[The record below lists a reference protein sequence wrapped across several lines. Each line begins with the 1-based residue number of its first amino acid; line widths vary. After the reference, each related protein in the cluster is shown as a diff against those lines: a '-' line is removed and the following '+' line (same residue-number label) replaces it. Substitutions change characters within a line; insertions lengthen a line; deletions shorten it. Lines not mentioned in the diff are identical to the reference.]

1 MLVLVGPT
9 AGGKTAL
16 SITLAERLPGGGE
29 CISADSM
36 QVYRGM
42 DIGTAKPT
50 MPERRGIPHHGLDLV
65 DPSDDGFT
73 VDRWRSHAEA
83 AIAAAR
89 ARGRWPIVVGGTNLY
104 VQALLFGLF
113 AGPEAD
119 PALRAALEGATLEA
133 LRARLLAV
141 DPDAADRIH
150 PADRRRTV
158 RALEVHAATGRPISH
173 LQREWMSAPRTDAI
187 VVGLEWPAE
196 AINPRINA
204 RVRGMFESG
213 LVDEVRGLRS
223 RPGGLGRQARSAL
236 GYRQVLAALDG
247 SISMDEAIE
256 STKIETRRFA
266 KQQRTWLRRFRV
278 LPRSWWLQAAEMSPE
293 DLVIESLA
301 AVAADAF
308 PPPADAPRA

>member
-1 MLVLVGPT
+1 MLVLAGPT

-16 SITLAERLPGGGE
+16 SIALAERLPGGGE

-50 MPERRGIPHHGLDLV
+50 VPERRGIPHHGLDLV
-65 DPSDDGFT
+65 DPSEDGFT
-73 VDRWRSHAEA
+73 VDRWRSHADA
-83 AIAAAR
+83 AIDAVR

-119 PALRAALEGATLEA
+119 PALRRTLEAESLEA
-133 LRARLLAV
+133 LRARLLAI
-141 DPDAADRIH
+141 DPDAAGRIH
-150 PADRRRTV
+150 PGDRRRTV

-173 LQREWMSAPRTDAI
+173 LQREWTSAPRADAI
-187 VVGLEWPAE
+187 VVGLDWPAE

-204 RVRGMFESG
+204 RVRRMFESG
-213 LVDEVRGLRS
+213 LVDEVRRLRS

-247 SISMDEAIE
+247 SISMDDAIE

-278 LPRSWWLQAAEMSPE
+278 LPRSRWIPAAEMSPE
-293 DLVIESLA
+293 DLANETLA
-301 AVAADAF
+301 AVSVEAA
-308 PPPADAPRA
+308 PPPVEAPRA